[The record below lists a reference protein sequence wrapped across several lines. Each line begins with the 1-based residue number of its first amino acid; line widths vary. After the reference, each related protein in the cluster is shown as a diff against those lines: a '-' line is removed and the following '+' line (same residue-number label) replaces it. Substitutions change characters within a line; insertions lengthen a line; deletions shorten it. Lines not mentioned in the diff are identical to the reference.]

1 METEE
6 LVKKLK
12 MYQATAIFSVLFAL
26 IGFSYNVWRMEI
38 SEENSNIR
46 MAAFEISKELSS
58 LEQLVYVAHYDNN
71 LIEGSPR
78 KGWIKVGLVNELSV
92 VAGKSV
98 EASAD
103 KLKSVWGEHWQ
114 TMPEQEESVEQIV
127 KAIDATRF
135 EIRAVLQ
142 SLQ

>member
-1 METEE
+1 MKNAE
-6 LVKKLK
+6 LVNKLK

-26 IGFSYNVWRMEI
+26 VGFSYNVWRMEI
-38 SEENSNIR
+38 SEQNSNIR

-92 VAGKSV
+92 VAGVGV
-98 EASAD
+98 ESRAKD
-103 KLKSVWGEHWQ
+103 LKSVWSEHWQ
-114 TMPEQEESVEQIV
+114 SMPEEEASVDQIV
-127 KAIDATRF
+127 KAIDATRL
-135 EIRAVLQ
+135 EIRFVLQ
-142 SLQ
+142 ALE